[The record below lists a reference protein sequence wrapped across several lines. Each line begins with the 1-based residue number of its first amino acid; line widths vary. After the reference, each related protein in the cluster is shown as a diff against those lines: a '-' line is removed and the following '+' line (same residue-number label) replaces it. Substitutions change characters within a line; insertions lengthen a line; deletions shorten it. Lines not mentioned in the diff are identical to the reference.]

1 MIARGRVYPQR
12 TCDKCGAQRRSDE
25 MRVITGRWICNWHD
39 HFIAPETLDKLPLRT
54 FRIKAFKG
62 AKPFAPRDTYEK
74 AENEVISFLL
84 DQFANAPTVD
94 AVQYPRLATPGPA
107 TAGTIFDTPGP
118 AELSTGVHGAG
129 WTAIYLYELI
139 TENARPIKTV
149 NQAKTALKAIADWL
163 LTRIF
168 AYPGRPG
175 SSTSASLE
183 WGGFE
188 ATGGTTLGPSRR
200 FNLLAAV
207 AGGTAL
213 LRAYQIFGTPAYLDA
228 ARATIWFVRS
238 LQCGGMLASGF
249 SSTNSAG
256 TARVQWGTFATYVL
270 NVGGTP
276 TMQHQYFPRS
286 LLAVE
291 FYDAFRSAIGD
302 EIIGSSDTAGAFSL
316 SRETTISAA
325 IDEAKAFWATP
336 VMDAIAGVPIAGF
349 SSATPR
355 EYFFSWPV
363 SAGGNGSWGFSDA
376 GAATGTTITGWNY
389 AAGLRGLRAVD
400 GDSAFVTGLFDWLM
414 TFTSNPL
421 SELPA
426 TPTGRSR
433 GYSDRTLYA
442 TGKGT
447 ADPTVAML
455 AAMQVRA
462 TGTLAATKINAATSG
477 YDLGAGGLIA
487 GLFATRQGAGFKA
500 LKDNFNTPRDKAR
513 DGLEDGI
520 HLYLPVLGRCGLSF
534 QPQSNP
540 AAGVTLRSDIYGAA
554 QAGLVYRESPTA
566 FNGRGHA

>member
-25 MRVITGRWICNWHD
+25 MREITGRWICNWHD
-39 HFIAPETLDKLPLRT
+39 HYVAPETLDKLPIRT

-62 AKPFAPRDTYEK
+62 AKPLSPRDTYEK
-74 AENEVISFLL
+74 AENEVITFLL
-84 DQFANAPTVD
+84 DNFARQPTVD
-94 AVQYPRLATPGPA
+94 AIQYPRLATPGPA
-107 TAGTIFDTPGP
+107 PAGTVFDNPGP
-118 AELSTGVHGAG
+118 VEVSTGVMGAG

-139 TENARPIKTV
+139 AEDARPRKTI
-149 NQAKTALKAIADWL
+149 NQATAALKAIADWL

-188 ATGGTTLGPSRR
+188 CNGATSGLLR
-200 FNLLAAV
+200 FNLLASV
-207 AGGTAL
+207 AGGLAL
-213 LRAYQIFGTPAYLDA
+213 LRAYQVFGTPAYLDA
-228 ARATIWFVRS
+228 ARAAIWFVRS
-238 LQCGGMLASGF
+238 MQCGGMLTTGF
-249 SSTNSAG
+249 SSSNSAG
-256 TARVQWGTFATYVL
+256 TTRIQWGTFAAYVL
-270 NVGGTP
+270 NVSGTRS
-276 TMQHQYFPRS
+276 MKHQFFPWS
-286 LLAVE
+286 LLALE

-302 EIIGSSDTAGAFSL
+302 EVIGSSDTATTFAL

-325 IDEAKAFWATP
+325 IDEAKAFWETP
-336 VMDAIAGVPIAGF
+336 AMDALAGLPVQGF

-355 EYFFSWPV
+355 EFFYSWPV
-363 SAGGNGSWGFSDA
+363 SGGGNGSWNFTDGTSA
-376 GAATGTTITGWNY
+376 VGTTITGWNY

-400 GDSAFVTGLFDWLM
+400 GDSSFVTGLFDWLM
-414 TFTSNPL
+414 TFTSNTL
-421 SELPA
+421 TELPA
-426 TPTGRSR
+426 TPPGRSR

-447 ADPTVAML
+447 ADPTAAML
-455 AAMQVRA
+455 EKLQVRA
-462 TGTLAATKINAATSG
+462 TGTLATTKINATTGG

-487 GLFATRQGAGFKA
+487 GLFAARQAAGFKA

-520 HLYLPVLGRCGLSF
+520 HLYLPVLGKCGLSF
-534 QPQSNP
+534 QPQPNP
-540 AAGVTLRSDIYGAA
+540 AADATIRTDVYAAA
-554 QAGLVYRESPTA
+554 QAGLVYRETPVA